1 MTVLI
6 AVVVVG
12 AGGLLLRVA
21 PLLGAR
27 RMPDRVAAYAEQ
39 AGVAVLVAIVVRA
52 VVLHRNDE
60 VPGAPLVALVATAAG
75 LVVAFRGRSVL
86 AAVATGA
93 ATYLA
98 ITAAL
103 TVGA

>member
-6 AVVVVG
+6 AVLVVG
-12 AGGLLLRVA
+12 TGSLLLRVV

-27 RMPDRVAAYAEQ
+27 RMPDRVATYAEQ
-39 AGVAVLVAIVVRA
+39 AGVAVLAAIVVRA

-60 VPGAPLVALVATAAG
+60 VSGAPIVALLATTAG
-75 LVVAFRGRSVL
+75 LVVAYKGRSVL
-86 AAVATGA
+86 AAVMAGA

-98 ITAAL
+98 ITALL
-103 TVGA
+103 TIGA